1 MFLESN
7 HKLSRR
13 GKVFELIIIRQM
25 AQKDSSQATTY
36 LRMHIKSCLWMT
48 GIVFLS
54 DDPEFIGFDYFSFV
68 FVVNWCYI
76 FWHYVCSGIRRM
88 YIFQTIINRLRCK
101 QSNIDLISF
110 VFSTTLNDFAFYLE
124 QYLAMRKWMIYFEFV
139 KKKYFESIKVFC

>member
-1 MFLESN
+1 MTKTDYLNKYCSWNPIIKSEVS
-7 HKLSRR
+7 KL
-13 GKVFELIIIRQM
+13 LIIRQM

-54 DDPEFIGFDYFSFV
+54 DDPEFISFDYFSFV

-88 YIFQTIINRLRCK
+88 FIFQTIINRLRCK

-110 VFSTTLNDFAFYLE
+110 VFRRLLTTLHFILNN
-124 QYLAMRKWMIYFEFV
+124 I
-139 KKKYFESIKVFC
+139 